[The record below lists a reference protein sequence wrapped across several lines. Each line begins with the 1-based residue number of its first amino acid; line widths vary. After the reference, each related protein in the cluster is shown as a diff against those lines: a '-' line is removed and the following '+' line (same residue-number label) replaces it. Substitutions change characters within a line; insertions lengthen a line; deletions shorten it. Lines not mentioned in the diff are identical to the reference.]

1 MQTHVNQPGIV
12 KSRLLVL
19 MLAALLAFAALAVTV
34 PGAGATTMAIAEPEA
49 EAHPMEDSLDALLS
63 SVDGS
68 LTTANI
74 VFFEQ
79 NVVLPTTDVGTGIGE
94 ETLPESA
101 DQSSSDESSLPYPWS
116 DDPSADY

>member
-1 MQTHVNQPGIV
+1 MQTRVTRPGIV
-12 KSRLLVL
+12 KSRLVVL
-19 MLAALLAFAALAVTV
+19 MLAALLALAALAVTV
-34 PGAGATTMAIAEPEA
+34 PGTGATTMAIAEPEA

-74 VFFEQ
+74 FFFEQ
-79 NVVLPTTDVGTGIGE
+79 NVVLPTTDVGIGE

-116 DDPSADY
+116 DDPSAEH

>member
-1 MQTHVNQPGIV
+1 MQARVTRPGIV
-12 KSRLLVL
+12 NSRLVVL
-19 MLAALLAFAALAVTV
+19 MLAALLALAALAVTA

-49 EAHPMEDSLDALLS
+49 EAHPMEDSLDALLA
-63 SVDGS
+63 SVEGP
-68 LTTANI
+68 LTTASI

-79 NVVLPTTDVGTGIGE
+79 NVVLPTTDVGAGIGE

-101 DQSSSDESSLPYPWS
+101 DQSSSDEPSLVHPWS

>member
-1 MQTHVNQPGIV
+1 MQTRVNRPGIV
-12 KSRLLVL
+12 SSRLVVL
-19 MLAALLAFAALAVTV
+19 MLAALLALAALAVTV

-49 EAHPMEDSLDALLS
+49 ETHPKEDSLDALLA
-63 SVDGS
+63 SVDGP
-68 LTTANI
+68 LTTASI

-101 DQSSSDESSLPYPWS
+101 DQSSSHEPSLVYPWS
-116 DDPSADY
+116 DDPFAAH